1 MNTGEEAK
9 SALWEAKRMILN
21 QEFLGTT
28 RDGEKVEKFALSNSK
43 GLTAAVMNLG
53 GILISFKMPD
63 RTGAVEEITLGFDTL
78 DEYLA
83 GHPYFGA
90 IIGRFANRIAQGK
103 FQLDGVEYRL
113 ACNEK
118 NINHLH
124 GGNVGFDKVV
134 WQAEPFKNSSSAGLR
149 LSYLSPDG
157 EEGYPGNL
165 RVSVTYTLNEEN
177 ELKFEYRAEADKAT
191 PVNLTN
197 HAYWNLAGAGSG
209 SILDHELLLNC
220 SRYLPVNEALIPTGE
235 MRTVQGTPMD
245 FTTPK
250 PINTDMDKV
259 PGGYDHCF
267 VVDPSDQ
274 KLTLIARLYE
284 PKSGRGMR
292 ILTTKLGVQFYTGNL
307 LHKIR
312 GGGGA
317 LFDKHGALCL
327 ETEFFP
333 DAVNQ
338 PDFPSAIL
346 RPGET
351 YRHTTVHRFFID

>member
-1 MNTGEEAK
+1 MAP
-9 SALWEAKRMILN
+9 N
-21 QEFLGTT
+21 QELFGTT
-28 RDGEKVEKFALSNSK
+28 KDGKTVEKFTLGNSK
-43 GLTAAVMNLG
+43 GITAAVMNLG

-63 RTGAVEEITLGFDTL
+63 RTGAVREITLGFDTL

-90 IIGRFANRIAQGK
+90 IIGRFANRIARGR
-103 FQLDGVEYRL
+103 FQLDGVEYTL
-113 ACNEK
+113 ARNEK

-124 GGNVGFDKVV
+124 GGIMGFDKVV
-134 WQAEPFKNSSSAGLR
+134 WQTEAFQDSALAGVR
-149 LSYLSPDG
+149 FSYLSPDG

-165 RVSVTYTLNEEN
+165 NLNVTYSLNEEN
-177 ELKFEYRAEADKAT
+177 ELRFEYWAETDKAT

-220 SRYLPVNEALIPTGE
+220 SKYLPVDEAFIPTGE
-235 MRTVQGTPMD
+235 IRTVRGTPMD

-250 PINTDMDKV
+250 PIGIDMDKV

-267 VVDPSDQ
+267 VGDPSDQ
-274 KLTLIARLYE
+274 ELTLIARLYE

-292 ILTTKLGVQFYTGNL
+292 ISTTKPGVQFYAGNL
-307 LHKIR
+307 LDSIR
-312 GGGGA
+312 GAGGA

-338 PDFPSAIL
+338 PGFPSAIL
-346 RPGET
+346 RPGKT
-351 YRHTTVHRFFID
+351 YHHTTVHSFFID